1 MGVDAMNAALNPGSS
16 ATSALG
22 AVGREGEMREVADVL
37 VEKISNA
44 MGPLAETVAAGFRQH
59 QAAIEAVASGMTE
72 TKRKIRKQAA
82 ASERHNEKLKKQ
94 RTELGVVKRKLVDK
108 ERQDKNFD
116 RAYQENWD
124 AVQMEFTQI
133 QKHNK
138 VITRSSRSLP
148 GDWGTGS
155 STNPK

>member
-1 MGVDAMNAALNPGSS
+1 MMHGLCTRLCSLRCESCLHLERLVDRTHCNHDRANSWQRGTRIRDRDPPRS
-16 ATSALG
+16 
-22 AVGREGEMREVADVL
+22 
-37 VEKISNA
+37 
-44 MGPLAETVAAGFRQH
+44 PLQ
-59 QAAIEAVASGMTE
+59 
-72 TKRKIRKQAA
+72 TKRKIRKQAP
-82 ASERHNEKLKKQ
+82 ASERHSEKLKKQ

-138 VITRSSRSLP
+138 ELEEP
-148 GDWGTGS
+148 AC
-155 STNPK
+155 